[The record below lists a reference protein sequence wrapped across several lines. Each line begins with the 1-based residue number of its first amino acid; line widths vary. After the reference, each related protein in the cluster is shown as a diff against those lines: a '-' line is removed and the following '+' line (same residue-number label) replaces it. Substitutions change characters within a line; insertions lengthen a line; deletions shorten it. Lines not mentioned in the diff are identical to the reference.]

1 MEENL
6 LEFRDVTGKSRKF
19 RLEHISFS
27 LPTGYICGLAG
38 GNGAGKTTLM
48 NYIMEDKKL
57 YTGTISLKGRDIH
70 ADREWTKNRIG
81 FVSEENPF
89 FTERSAKQNGEL
101 LGMFYEDFD
110 MELFLD
116 TLRQMGDLAGKVY
129 KRMSR
134 GEKLKFQLAFAMAH
148 HPALYLMDEVT
159 VGMDPVFRMEFFQ
172 ILHRLME
179 EENAGILMTS
189 HIESEMERHM
199 DYVGVLEKGN
209 MIQIPGIPERK
220 EQL

>member
-1 MEENL
+1 MEEKL

-19 RLEHISFS
+19 RLENISFTF
-27 LPTGYICGLAG
+27 PTGYICGLAG
-38 GNGAGKTTLM
+38 VNGAGKTTLM

-57 YTGTISLKGRDIH
+57 YTGNIYLLGRDIH

-81 FVSEENPF
+81 FISEENQF
-89 FTERSAKQNGEL
+89 FAERSAKQNGEL
-101 LGMFYEDFD
+101 LGILYEDFD

-116 TLRQMGDLAGKVY
+116 TLRQMGGLAGKVY

-179 EENAGILMTS
+179 EESAGILMTS

-199 DYVGVLEKGN
+199 DCVGILEKGK
-209 MIQIPGIPERK
+209 MIQVPGIPERK
-220 EQL
+220 ELL